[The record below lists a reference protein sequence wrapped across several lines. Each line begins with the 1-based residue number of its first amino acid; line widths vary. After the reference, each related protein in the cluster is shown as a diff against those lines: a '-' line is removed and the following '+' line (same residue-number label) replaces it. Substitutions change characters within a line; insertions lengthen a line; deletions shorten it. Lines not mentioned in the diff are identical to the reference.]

1 MKPYNQKDKDDLKDA
16 VKDFV
21 KDFVCIETPIVSPYQ
36 ILKSVKMQNENRK
49 KEKK

>member
-1 MKPYNQKDKDDLKDA
+1 MKSYNQKDKDNL
-16 VKDFV
+16 KDFV

-36 ILKSVKMQNENRK
+36 IFKSVKMQNENRK

>member
-1 MKPYNQKDKDDLKDA
+1 MKGSIRYEVIQDKDTL
-16 VKDFV
+16 

-36 ILKSVKMQNENRK
+36 IFKSVKMQNENRK